1 MRHKLSEVRAWGLTI
16 YNPEN
21 ALQRIM
27 ERRKAQPTR
36 EEKIAIALKM
46 QQDSALN

>member
-1 MRHKLSEVRAWGLTI
+1 MGLTI

-21 ALQRIM
+21 ALQRIL

-36 EEKIAIALKM
+36 KEKIAVAM
-46 QQDSALN
+46 QLQQQNALN